1 MPMEPTVMSLVE
13 KARELLDRIAALD
26 AEPTKAA
33 SVVVLEL
40 QQVVIDLRLLCPPR
54 PCVLI
59 IETVANRK
67 KTGWFASS

>member
-40 QQVVIDLRLLCPPR
+40 QQVVIDLRLLCPPPPLR
-54 PCVLI
+54 
-59 IETVANRK
+59 THHRN
-67 KTGWFASS
+67 GG